1 MEEPSK
7 GTLMPHLPE
16 KGQKAEDSST
26 LSTFSKKL
34 IVIMKP

>member
-7 GTLMPHLPE
+7 ETLLLHLPE

-26 LSTFSKKL
+26 LLTFLKKPT
-34 IVIMKP
+34 ITMKP